1 MNLLSYVKSIEHLNF
16 YRLDNCSI
24 VYMKKQTQ
32 KDKRI
37 RKLFN
42 KRELNYVILKSI
54 VKNEN
59 LSLITK

>member
-16 YRLDNCSI
+16 YHLDNCSI

-32 KDKRI
+32 KDKKV

-42 KRELNYVILKSI
+42 QNEVNNIILKSI

-59 LSLITK
+59 LSLIVK

>member
-1 MNLLSYVKSIEHLNF
+1 MNLLSYANSIEHLNF

-32 KDKRI
+32 KDKKV

-42 KRELNYVILKSI
+42 QNEINNIILKSI

-59 LSLITK
+59 LSLIVK

>member
-32 KDKRI
+32 KDKNV

-42 KRELNYVILKSI
+42 QNEVNNIILKSI

-59 LSLITK
+59 LSLIVK

>member
-16 YRLDNCSI
+16 YRLDSCSI

-32 KDKRI
+32 KDKKV

-42 KRELNYVILKSI
+42 QNEVKNIILKSI

-59 LSLITK
+59 LSLIVK